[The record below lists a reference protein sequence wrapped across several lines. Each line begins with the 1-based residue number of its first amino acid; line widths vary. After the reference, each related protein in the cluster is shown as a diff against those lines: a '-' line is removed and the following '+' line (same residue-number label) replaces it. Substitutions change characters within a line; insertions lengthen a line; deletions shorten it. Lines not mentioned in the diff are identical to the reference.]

1 MKFEHMI
8 LYNVELNM
16 ILYMILHN
24 VELNYYK

>member
-16 ILYMILHN
+16 ILHMILHN